1 MPRHMKT
8 TLVAHL
14 KASFDGLPVFSS
26 VLGSDKPFKCLHFS
40 WWNRYGTQGCG
51 APIDAHPHELD
62 VTNETQM
69 IPYLSKEGSDNEQLY
84 LNLQDAFADVFQ
96 WISDVMEFCL
106 PDEYSMLAKIVGTL
120 PGKPGSPVTPF
131 LSLVI
136 NINGFI
142 LELKSGDF
150 AIFRSKEST
159 HFNLDYQGERASFV
173 LYTDGFRR
181 DRGDAG
187 LAIFASFFLR
197 TSMPRVTWSK
207 QSTVPGT
214 RGRGLANDLVTASS
228 PSPPPSTQPR
238 QPRQPQLHQK
248 KKTTFARPNATA
260 PSKEDGILP
269 GALLAR
275 RKAALA
281 SEAEA
286 EKSAMRK
293 RVAAMLADEEDS
305 EGDDLHGKKIC
316 LNGDDNDNNDN
327 EDPLSDDNEEEE
339 EEEEDSSPQELWMIM
354 SPSIISLPKSST
366 AKPKLL
372 HSMACPI
379 NKCLASLAHKAM
391 RLFTVTEKG
400 FPNPLSCHSI
410 CWDLLV
416 KATAAENNSGL
427 MDKMKE
433 IQDNQVLKSQLLQYV
448 RGEHI
453 SKARISVPPM
463 YGIKNIHKDKLNLKL
478 QIYRRRHLTQANLG
492 KMISSKFFFKHN
504 SGVPKAKIECALLG
518 AINNTTIEFPETAFS
533 ARWNHHY
540 MMLLEI
546 FQKCSPTYLAAVFDE
561 IDEYVWKQKKHPNHN
576 YKYYNSAAAF

>member
-1 MPRHMKT
+1 
-8 TLVAHL
+8 
-14 KASFDGLPVFSS
+14 
-26 VLGSDKPFKCLHFS
+26 
-40 WWNRYGTQGCG
+40 
-51 APIDAHPHELD
+51 
-62 VTNETQM
+62 M

-136 NINGFI
+136 NINV
-142 LELKSGDF
+142 LEG
-150 AIFRSKEST
+150 IE
-159 HFNLDYQGERASFV
+159 
-173 LYTDGFRR
+173 
-181 DRGDAG
+181 
-187 LAIFASFFLR
+187 
-197 TSMPRVTWSK
+197 
-207 QSTVPGT
+207 GT
-214 RGRGLANDLVTASS
+214 
-228 PSPPPSTQPR
+228 Q
-238 QPRQPQLHQK
+238 
-248 KKTTFARPNATA
+248 TTFARPNATA

-327 EDPLSDDNEEEE
+327 EDVADDNDNADDNKNMIDNIMGPAEISNDNEEEE

-561 IDEYVWKQKKHPNHN
+561 IDEYVC
-576 YKYYNSAAAF
+576 AFFWIYTEYGSI